1 MERFFTMVAH
11 RILNLAI
18 LAHVDA
24 GKTTLTEQLLFQSGA
39 IRSAGSVDNGS
50 TQTDRLEIERNRGIS
65 VKAAEAS
72 FLYRDVQINLIDT
85 PGHSDF
91 AGEVERS
98 LLAPDAAILIL
109 SSVEGIQSHTE
120 RLWNALRKLHTPTV
134 IFLNKIDRAGSRT
147 ESILAEFPH
156 QLIMDS
162 AKLLPMTQA
171 VSEGLPD
178 YSIRQSAD
186 LNERLMEAAA
196 DMDDTIAESYLE
208 GKAVESAYLEQVLT
222 NGVKDRRLIPVY
234 CGAAQ
239 KGLGVKELLDG
250 LLRFLPRAS
259 QRVTDELSGL
269 VYAIEHDKTMGKIAH
284 VRLFGGTLQSRDA
297 LLLKE
302 GVLNISDRG
311 EKISQI
317 RTVNGAK
324 FRDSGIATAGEIAA
338 LCGLSCAKVYQ
349 TIGSY
354 RLPERL
360 RLALPY
366 LQVKAVPET
375 DEQLPALLKALTEL
389 SDEDPLLS
397 CRFSKAEREILL
409 SITGKIQLEVLTALL
424 WERYQLRAIFSPPSI
439 IYKETPSQKG
449 YGFEAYT
456 MPKPCWA
463 VVKLLLEPLPQGSG
477 VVFDPGNV
485 PNNRLFYRYQTHIE
499 QSIKGSLSQG
509 ILGWEITDLKIT
521 LADGEHHTI
530 HTHPLDF
537 FVATPMAL
545 MDGLRNTGT
554 TLLEPILRIKISAG
568 EAFLGKVLG
577 DITKMRG
584 EFDSPVIHGDKF
596 TLEAHVPAATSLEYP
611 LRLASLT
618 HGTALYSSELAF
630 YRPCP
635 LELGTTAPR
644 RGPNPLDRSK
654 WILYARGAMTDEN
667 YQLIV

>member
-1 MERFFTMVAH
+1 MVADQ
-11 RILNLAI
+11 ILNLAV

-24 GKTTLTEQLLFQSGA
+24 GKTTLTEQLLYHSGA

-50 TQTDRLEIERNRGIS
+50 TQTDRLEIERSRGIS

-72 FLYRDVQINLIDT
+72 FTYQNVRINLIDT

-98 LLAPDAAILIL
+98 LLAPDAALLIL

-120 RLWNALRKLHTPTV
+120 RLWNALRKLNIPTI

-147 ESILAEFPH
+147 SSIIEEFPRE
-156 QLIMDS
+156 LPMDD
-162 AKLLPMTQA
+162 AKLLPITQA
-171 VSEGLPD
+171 VNEGLADYTITQPD
-178 YSIRQSAD
+178 NLWD
-186 LNERLMEAAA
+186 RLTEAAA
-196 DMDDTIAESYLE
+196 DLNDEIAELYLE
-208 GKAVESAYLEQVLT
+208 GEAVDPDLLESVLT
-222 NGVKDRRLIPVY
+222 DGVKQRRLIPVY

-239 KGLGVKELLDG
+239 KGLGVKEVLDG

-259 QRVTDELSGL
+259 CRMTDELSGL
-269 VYAIEHDKTMGKIAH
+269 VYAIEHDKSMGKIAR

-297 LLLKE
+297 LKLE
-302 GVLNISDRG
+302 DGVLSLSDTG

-317 RTVNGAK
+317 RTVSGAK
-324 FRDSGIATAGEIAA
+324 FRDSGIATGGEIAA
-338 LCGLSCAKVYQ
+338 LCGLSSAKVYQ

-366 LQVKAVPET
+366 LQVKAAPET
-375 DEQLPALLKALTEL
+375 EEQLPALLKALTEL

-424 WERYQLRAIFSPPSI
+424 WERYKLKAIFSPPTI

-463 VVKLLLEPLPQGSG
+463 VVKFLLEPLPQGSG
-477 VVFDPGNV
+477 VVYDGGHV
-485 PNNRLFYRYQTHIE
+485 PSNKLFYRYQAHIE
-499 QSIKGSLSQG
+499 QSVKASLSQG
-509 ILGWEITDLKIT
+509 MLGWEVTDLKIT

-554 TLLEPILRIKISAG
+554 TLLEPILRVKISAG
-568 EAFLGKVLG
+568 EEFLGKILS

-584 EFDSPVIHGDKF
+584 EFESPVIRGDKF
-596 TLEAHVPAATSLEYP
+596 TMEAHIPAATSLEYP

-618 HGTALYSSELAF
+618 HGTAIFTSDLEC

-635 LELGTTAPR
+635 LELGATTPR

-667 YQLIV
+667 YQLM

>member
-1 MERFFTMVAH
+1 MVADQ
-11 RILNLAI
+11 ILNLAI

-24 GKTTLTEQLLFQSGA
+24 GKTTLTEQLLYQSGA
-39 IRSAGSVDNGS
+39 IRSAGSVDSGS

-72 FLYRDVQINLIDT
+72 FVYNDVRINLIDT

-98 LLAPDAAILIL
+98 LLAPDAALLIL

-120 RLWNALRKLHTPTV
+120 RLWNALRKLNIPTIV
-134 IFLNKIDRAGSRT
+134 FLNKIDRAGSRT
-147 ESILAEFPH
+147 REILAEFPES
-156 QLIMDS
+156 LPIDG
-162 AKLLPMTQA
+162 AKLIPITKA

-178 YSIRQSAD
+178 YGICPPDSLSD
-186 LNERLMEAAA
+186 SLTEAAA
-196 DMDDTIAESYLE
+196 DLNDEIAELYLE
-208 GKAVESAYLEQVLT
+208 GEAVDPDLLERVLCQ
-222 NGVKDRRLIPVY
+222 GVKDRKLIPVY

-259 QRVTDELSGL
+259 ARMTDELAGL
-269 VYAIEHDKTMGKIAH
+269 VYAIEHDKSMGKIAR

-297 LLLKE
+297 LELHD
-302 GVLNISDRG
+302 GVLTLGDAG

-317 RTVNGAK
+317 RTVSGAK

-338 LCGLSCAKVYQ
+338 LCGLSSAKVYQ

-354 RLPERL
+354 RLPDRL

-366 LQVKAVPET
+366 LQVKAAPET
-375 DEQLPALLKALTEL
+375 EEQLPALLKALTEL

-424 WERYQLRAIFSPPSI
+424 WERYKLKAIFSPPTI

-463 VVKLLLEPLPQGSG
+463 VVKFLLEPLPQGSG
-477 VVFDPGNV
+477 VVYDGGHV
-485 PNNRLFYRYQTHIE
+485 PSNKLFYRYQAHIE
-499 QSIKGSLSQG
+499 QSVKASLSQG
-509 ILGWEITDLKIT
+509 MLGWEVTDLKIT

-554 TLLEPILRIKISAG
+554 TLLEPILRVKISAG
-568 EAFLGKVLG
+568 EEFLGKILS

-584 EFDSPVIHGDKF
+584 EFDSPVIRGDKF
-596 TLEAHVPAATSLEYP
+596 TMEAHIPAATSLEYP

-618 HGTALYSSELAF
+618 HGTAIFTSDLEC

-635 LELGTTAPR
+635 LELGATTSR

-667 YQLIV
+667 YQLM

>member
-1 MERFFTMVAH
+1 MVAQH
-11 RILNLAI
+11 ILNLAI

-24 GKTTLTEQLLFQSGA
+24 GKTTLTEQLLYHSGA
-39 IRSAGSVDNGS
+39 IRTAGSVDSGS

-72 FLYRDVQINLIDT
+72 FVYQNVQINLIDT

-98 LLAPDAAILIL
+98 LLAPDAALLIL
-109 SSVEGIQSHTE
+109 SAVEGIQSHTE
-120 RLWNALRKLHTPTV
+120 RLWNALRKLNIPTI

-147 ESILAEFPH
+147 EEILSEFPE
-156 QLIMDS
+156 QLLMDG
-162 AKLLPMTQA
+162 AILLPITQA
-171 VSEGLPD
+171 VNEGLSD
-178 YSIRQSAD
+178 YKIITPNNLD
-186 LNERLMEAAA
+186 DNLTEAAA
-196 DMDDTIAESYLE
+196 EVNDEIAELYLE
-208 GKAVESAYLEQVLT
+208 GESIDSNLLEQALQF
-222 NGVKDRRLIPVY
+222 GVASRKIIPVY

-239 KGLGVKELLDG
+239 KGLGVKEVLDG

-259 QRVTDELSGL
+259 ARVTDELSGL
-269 VYAIEHDKTMGKIAH
+269 VYAIEHDKSMGKIAR

-297 LLLKE
+297 LKLDN
-302 GVLNISDRG
+302 GVLTLADGG

-317 RTVNGAK
+317 RTLNGAK
-324 FRDSGIATAGEIAA
+324 FRDSGIAAAGEIAA
-338 LCGLSCAKVYQ
+338 LCGLPSAKVYQ

-366 LQVKAVPET
+366 LQVKASPET

-424 WERYQLRAIFSPPSI
+424 WERYKLKAVFSPPTI

-463 VVKLLLEPLPQGSG
+463 VVKFLLEPLPQGSG
-477 VVFDPGNV
+477 VVYDGGHV
-485 PNNRLFYRYQTHIE
+485 PSNKLFYRYQAHIE
-499 QSIKGSLSQG
+499 QSVKASLSQG
-509 ILGWEITDLKIT
+509 LLGWEVTDLKIT

-554 TLLEPILRIKISAG
+554 TLLEPILRVKISAG
-568 EAFLGKVLG
+568 EEFLGKILS

-584 EFDSPVIHGDKF
+584 EFESPVIRGDKF
-596 TLEAHVPAATSLEYP
+596 TLEAHIPAATSLEYP

-618 HGTALYSSELAF
+618 HGTAIFTSDLEC

-635 LELGTTAPR
+635 LELGATTPR

-667 YQLIV
+667 YQLM

>member
-1 MERFFTMVAH
+1 MVADQ
-11 RILNLAI
+11 ILNLAV

-24 GKTTLTEQLLFQSGA
+24 GKTTLTEQLLYHSGA
-39 IRSAGSVDNGS
+39 IRFAGSVDSGS
-50 TQTDRLEIERNRGIS
+50 TQTDRLEIERSRGIS

-72 FLYRDVQINLIDT
+72 FTYNNVRINLIDT

-98 LLAPDAAILIL
+98 LLAPDAALLIL

-120 RLWNALRKLHTPTV
+120 RLWNALRKLNIPTI

-147 ESILAEFPH
+147 REIIDEFP
-156 QLIMDS
+156 QALLMDE
-162 AKLLPMTQA
+162 AKILPITEA
-171 VSEGLPD
+171 INEGLAD
-178 YSIRQSAD
+178 YAIIHPAALED
-186 LNERLMEAAA
+186 RLTEAAA
-196 DMDDTIAESYLE
+196 DLDDEIAELYLE
-208 GKAVESAYLEQVLT
+208 GEAVDSDRLENVLV
-222 NGVKDRRLIPVY
+222 NGVKERKLIPVY

-239 KGLGVKELLDG
+239 KGLGVKEVLDG

-259 QRVTDELSGL
+259 SRVTDELSGL
-269 VYAIEHDKTMGKIAH
+269 VYAIEHDKSMGKIAR
-284 VRLFGGTLQSRDA
+284 VRLFGGSLQSRDA
-297 LLLKE
+297 LELHD
-302 GVLNISDRG
+302 GVLTLGDSG

-317 RTVNGAK
+317 RTVSGAK

-338 LCGLSCAKVYQ
+338 LCGLSSAKVYQ

-366 LQVKAVPET
+366 LQVKASPET
-375 DEQLPALLKALTEL
+375 EEQLPALLKALTEL

-424 WERYQLRAIFSPPSI
+424 WERYKLKAIFSPPTI

-463 VVKLLLEPLPQGSG
+463 VVKFLLEPLPQGSG
-477 VVFDPGNV
+477 VVYDGGHIPSNK
-485 PNNRLFYRYQTHIE
+485 LFYRYQAHIE
-499 QSIKGSLSQG
+499 QSVKASLSQG
-509 ILGWEITDLKIT
+509 MLGWEVTDLKIT

-554 TLLEPILRIKISAG
+554 TLLEPILRVKISAG
-568 EAFLGKVLG
+568 EEFLGKILG
-577 DITKMRG
+577 DIIKMRG
-584 EFDSPVIHGDKF
+584 EFDSPVIRGDKF
-596 TLEAHVPAATSLEYP
+596 TLEAHIPAATSLEYP

-618 HGTALYSSELAF
+618 HGTAIFTSDLEC

-635 LELGTTAPR
+635 LELGATTPR

-667 YQLIV
+667 YQLM